1 MEFESNEE
9 DTFVKWFSVE
19 HREGF
24 SDERRLSLSLSTDA
38 TDLPGSIESGE
49 IVVSGSVY
57 APSSN
62 SSYSGIES
70 LSMRRVVTR
79 GARGIDQSGQSE

>member
-1 MEFESNEE
+1 MKRIRSSNGSPSNIEKVSLTNV
-9 DTFVKWFSVE
+9 D
-19 HREGF
+19 
-24 SDERRLSLSLSTDA
+24 SLSLSTDA

>member
-1 MEFESNEE
+1 MKRIRSSNGSPLNIEKVSLTNV
-9 DTFVKWFSVE
+9 D
-19 HREGF
+19 
-24 SDERRLSLSLSTDA
+24 SLSLSTDA